1 MKAQMIQKAD
11 VIYPSSSL
19 FLQPHYL
26 SLSLPLSLSVTL
38 SHYNYFRP

>member
-11 VIYPSSSL
+11 VIYPFSSL

-26 SLSLPLSLSVTL
+26 SLSLSPTVSLCNTL
-38 SHYNYFRP
+38 TLQLF

>member
-26 SLSLPLSLSVTL
+26 SLSLSHCLSL
-38 SHYNYFRP
+38 